1 MGNNG
6 NKCRICLIRD
16 MAGKED
22 ILSYI
27 KKTREMLSDEDRVSE
42 KVYEERLDICTSCD
56 NLISATCMKCGCYV
70 EIRALAK
77 NNHCPLKKNKW

>member
-1 MGNNG
+1 MDNNG

-27 KKTREMLSDEDRVSE
+27 NKTRDMLTDEDRVSNL
-42 KVYEERLDICTSCD
+42 VYEERLKKCTSCD
-56 NLISATCMKCGCYV
+56 NLLSATCMKCGCYV
-70 EIRALAK
+70 EIRALAQ
-77 NNHCPLKKNKW
+77 NNHCPLKKRKW